1 MKANNQKSNQ
11 NLVSVGVLAV
21 SVALCALIAVKVAGF
36 LENSASAERLMDG
49 CVVLSSPDSND
60 AKELFSKSKEMAE
73 EIKKKN
79 LFFKPKKERN
89 PVKKVTAIF
98 GDSAFVNGK
107 WYKVGDKVGDANIVE
122 IQPTYVKIEW
132 KGKEKIYSPFD
143 VKVEERKKEKPRPKK
158 VKVEKKKVEP
168 KPVEKEVVKATDE
181 DDPLAWLGVKLSAS
195 MRAKFLKMWNTLTD
209 EQKEQTKERWNN
221 MSDEEKEEAIKQW
234 DEHL

>member
-1 MKANNQKSNQ
+1 MRANKLKNKKD
-11 NLVSVGVLAV
+11 LVSIGALAL
-21 SVALCALIAVKVAGF
+21 SVVLCALIVVKVAGF
-36 LENSASAERLMDG
+36 LESSASAEQMMNG

-60 AKELFSKSKEMAE
+60 AAAHFAKSKETAE
-73 EIKKKN
+73 EIKQKN
-79 LFFKPKKERN
+79 LFSPPKKERN

-122 IQPTYVKIEW
+122 IHPAYVKIEW

-158 VKVEKKKVEP
+158 VKVEKKKVEA
-168 KPVEKEVVKATDE
+168 KPEEKKVVEAPDE

-195 MRAKFLKMWNTLTD
+195 MRAKFLEKWNTLTD
-209 EQKEQTKERWNN
+209 EQKEQAKEQWSQ
-221 MSDEEKEEAIKQW
+221 MSDEQKEQAVKAW